1 MLVLGKSM
9 NKDNQFEKI
18 HSLLQNNMN
27 LLTMVKNGSDEENEL
42 ILLIILYELR
52 KETASIITEMQIAD
66 G

>member
-1 MLVLGKSM
+1 
-9 NKDNQFEKI
+9 
-18 HSLLQNNMN
+18 MN
-27 LLTMVKNGSDEENEL
+27 LLTMVKNGSDEEHEL

>member
-1 MLVLGKSM
+1 M

-42 ILLIILYELR
+42 ILLIVLYELR

-66 G
+66 GW